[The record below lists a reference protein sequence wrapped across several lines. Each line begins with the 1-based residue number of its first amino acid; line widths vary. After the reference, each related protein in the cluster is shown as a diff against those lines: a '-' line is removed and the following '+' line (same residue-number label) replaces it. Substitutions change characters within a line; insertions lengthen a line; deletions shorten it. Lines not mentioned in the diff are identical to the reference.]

1 MSGKH
6 AALPKRMRKIMD
18 LAHNLPPIPM
28 AVVDAGED
36 HVLAGAH
43 EAARAGLIEPTLIGR
58 RRDIEAVCNGL
69 GFANDRYPII
79 EAESDAEAAE
89 QGVQRVLEG
98 QAAALMKGWIH
109 TDVLMHPVLARL
121 RTARRVSHVFV
132 VELASYHKLLLV
144 TDAAI
149 NIAPDLMT
157 KAAIVQNA
165 VDLARLL
172 GIEMPKVAALSAV
185 EVVKPAITST
195 IDAACLSK
203 MAQRGQIR
211 HAIVD
216 GPLAFDN
223 AISKDAART
232 KHIDS
237 PVAGE
242 VDILLAPDLASGN
255 ILAKDLEYLAAAT
268 MAGIVVGARVPIV
281 LPSRSDPPAAR
292 LASSAIAV
300 VVHHHW
306 HGDTATTPGREA
318 PLSHP
323 SAQ

>member
-1 MSGKH
+1 MVEKLP
-6 AALPKRMRKIMD
+6 ALPQRMRKIMD
-18 LAHNLPPIPM
+18 LAHSLASIPV
-28 AVVDAGED
+28 AVVDAAEE

-43 EAARAGLIEPTLIGR
+43 EAAQAGLIEPVLIGKR
-58 RRDIEAVCNGL
+58 QDIEPLSEKL
-69 GFANDRYPII
+69 GFARNTYPII
-79 EAESDAEAAE
+79 EAKSDAEAAE
-89 QGVQRVLEG
+89 QGVQRAVDG

-132 VELASYHKLLLV
+132 VELASYHKLLFV

-172 GIEMPKVAALSAV
+172 GIEEPKVAALSAV
-185 EVVKPAITST
+185 EVVKPAIAST

-203 MAQRGQIR
+203 MAERGQIR
-211 HAIVD
+211 HAVVD

-223 AISKDAART
+223 AISRDAART

-237 PVAGE
+237 AVAGE
-242 VDILLAPDLASGN
+242 VDILLAPDLAAGN

-292 LASSAIAV
+292 LASAAIAV
-300 VVHHHW
+300 LVHHRW
-306 HGDTATTPGREA
+306 DNGDGA
-318 PLSHP
+318 S
-323 SAQ
+323 

>member
-1 MSGKH
+1 MAGNNPI
-6 AALPKRMRKIMD
+6 LPQRIRKIMD
-18 LAHNLPPIPM
+18 LAHSLPSIPM
-28 AVVDAGED
+28 AVVDAAEE

-43 EAARAGLIEPTLIGR
+43 EAAQAGFIEPVLIGR
-58 RRDIEAVCNGL
+58 RKDIEPICEKMGL
-69 GFANDRYPII
+69 AHSTYPILD
-79 EAESDAEAAE
+79 AESDAEAAE
-89 QGVQRVLEG
+89 QGVQRVVDG
-98 QAAALMKGWIH
+98 QAAALMKGWVH

-121 RTARRVSHVFV
+121 RTARRMSHVFV
-132 VELASYHKLLLV
+132 VELASYHKLLFV

-149 NIAPDLMT
+149 NIAPDLT
-157 KAAIVQNA
+157 VKAAIVQNA

-172 GIEMPKVAALSAV
+172 GIEVPKVAALSAV
-185 EVVKPAITST
+185 EVVKPAIAST

-211 HAIVD
+211 HAVVD

-242 VDILLAPDLASGN
+242 VDILLAPDLDSGN
-255 ILAKDLEYLAAAT
+255 ILAKDLEYLAGAT

-292 LASSAIAV
+292 LASVAIALLV
-300 VVHHHW
+300 RHW
-306 HGDTATTPGREA
+306 WDSGDRA
-318 PLSHP
+318 
-323 SAQ
+323 

>member
-1 MSGKH
+1 MTGKH
-6 AALPKRMRKIMD
+6 PELPQRMRKIVN
-18 LAHNLPPIPM
+18 LAHSLAAIPV
-28 AVVDAGED
+28 AVVDAAEE

-43 EAARAGLIEPTLIGR
+43 EAAQAGLIEPTLIGR
-58 RRDIEAVCNGL
+58 REDIEPICKRL
-69 GFANDRYPII
+69 GIADDRYPVI
-79 EAESDAEAAE
+79 EAESDVQAAE
-89 QGVQRVLEG
+89 QGVQRVVDG

-172 GIEMPKVAALSAV
+172 GIEAPKVAALSAV
-185 EVVKPAITST
+185 EVVKPAIAST

-223 AISKDAART
+223 AISRDAART

-237 PVAGE
+237 AVAGE

-255 ILAKDLEYLAAAT
+255 ILAKDLEYLAGAT
-268 MAGIVVGARVPIV
+268 MAGVVVGARAPIV
-281 LPSRSDPPAAR
+281 LPSRSDPPSAR
-292 LASSAIAV
+292 LASAAIAV
-300 VVHHHW
+300 LVHHRW
-306 HGDTATTPGREA
+306 FTDDGA
-318 PLSHP
+318 
-323 SAQ
+323 